1 MGNSADNGQWTR
13 GHLLGTFCKQNGL
26 MPVKQG
32 NDVVIRLF
40 SGGVAHRVMTIPGGA
55 SGMPGDI
62 LPADLVEK
70 VKKIESALPFY
81 AHS

>member
-1 MGNSADNGQWTR
+1 MKDNADNGRMTQ
-13 GHLLGTFCKQNGL
+13 GYLLGTFCKEKGL
-26 MPVKQG
+26 APVRQG
-32 NDVVIRLF
+32 DDIAIKLF

-62 LPADLVEK
+62 LPEDLVEK